1 MLSVDFGQFRRRTC
15 HARSRNLLTEQQF
28 YGLST
33 RVVFFVRWH
42 PESWRTV
49 LDSRSVVRSRRY
61 LLVLLLAI
69 PRASALAQVWHDDP
83 ETLKRVI
90 ALHLPNAPGPVPVY
104 YSPEFKARALRYQKA
119 LSACKQWYEQQV
131 NTHADFS
138 LAVLNK
144 ADWEKVDK
152 SAYPMPHEF
161 STIVVL
167 PGRMEDFPGALTDDL
182 ELLAENIA
190 FHEAGH
196 IYSNKFIAPADP
208 FLAELY
214 ANVFMVAYLRAQRP
228 DMVSAFLQ
236 GPPAKLGQ
244 QRYISLE
251 DLQYL
256 NPWGLMSSAGM
267 TNVGWFQFQVYHLCD
282 LLLRGKSLSQ
292 VLSEL
297 KIAFQD
303 KVPRPFSVIAAKL
316 EGIHPGLGA
325 QMGRLWGPTTIAEA
339 KGCGEGGG
347 TTPKRSLLVVEN
359 LSAKPIVVTAGTQPP
374 VTVQPNSWTT
384 LDGNMGE
391 RVQTDRDSCFLIGAE
406 PAITRISS
414 PH

>member
-1 MLSVDFGQFRRRTC
+1 
-15 HARSRNLLTEQQF
+15 
-28 YGLST
+28 
-33 RVVFFVRWH
+33 
-42 PESWRTV
+42 
-49 LDSRSVVRSRRY
+49 
-61 LLVLLLAI
+61 
-69 PRASALAQVWHDDP
+69 
-83 ETLKRVI
+83 
-90 ALHLPNAPGPVPVY
+90 
-104 YSPEFKARALRYQKA
+104 
-119 LSACKQWYEQQV
+119 
-131 NTHADFS
+131 
-138 LAVLNK
+138 
-144 ADWEKVDK
+144 
-152 SAYPMPHEF
+152 MPHEF
-161 STIVVL
+161 SAIVVL

-196 IYSNKFIAPADP
+196 IYSNKLIAPADP

-214 ANVFMVAYLRAQRP
+214 ANVFMVAYVRAQRP

-244 QRYISLE
+244 QRYTSLE

-256 NPWGLMSSAGM
+256 NPWGLMSSTGM

-282 LLLRGKSLSQ
+282 LLLQGKSLSP

-303 KVPRPFSVIAAKL
+303 KVQRPFGVIAEKL
-316 EGIHPGLGA
+316 EGIHPSLGA
-325 QMGRLWGPTTIAEA
+325 QMGRPGGPTTIAEA

-347 TTPKRSLLVVEN
+347 ITAKRSLLVVEN
-359 LSAKPIVVTAGTQPP
+359 LSAKPIVVTAQTRPP

-384 LDGNMGE
+384 LDGNMGG

-414 PH
+414 PR